1 MSDEIL
7 KAAHYNHHP
16 SGVECIEV
24 TRWMSNNR
32 GNAFKYIFRRDH
44 KASNVKDLKKALYYV
59 RDEIKSNIRFGAI
72 NQYGMNAVARICQHT
87 MLKWERECYWALANG
102 DLLALRLCE
111 LRLKEEISNYD
122 AS

>member
-24 TRWMSNNR
+24 TRWLSNNR

-44 KASNVKDLKKALYYV
+44 KAQGIKDLRKALYYV
-59 RDEIKSNIRFGAI
+59 RDEIKYKVNFGVI
-72 NQYGMNAVARICQHT
+72 NKYGMEAITKICNHT
-87 MLKWERECYWALANG
+87 LVKWERDCYWCLANG
-102 DLLALRLCE
+102 DLLSLRLCE
-111 LRLKEEISNYD
+111 QHLKEAIDQYD